1 MDSKLDIKEE
11 PVWREDHF
19 ESVTVASLPETDPE
33 EVLDVKFKEE
43 VKAEV
48 LLPKVEEEEEESP
61 SSSIQN
67 LKEAARSEERDIS
80 RVLVKDIHPSA
91 IESEVTNSPENTYN
105 SKNGALGK
113 SFLRSED
120 LQKLMSTHSRVMWG
134 CHFCGKSF
142 ENEQLLK
149 KHVMDHKEEKGLSLL
164 IQSGMDSP
172 TTATN
177 EKRLYCCDLCGI
189 SSFHHEDIIN
199 HLKIHAQ
206 VKQYKC
212 TVCPKSFPTQSNLR
226 RHLQIHDAKR
236 QRQHPCSICN
246 KMYTRVDTLKRHE
259 LWHTGER
266 RYSCTVCGRLYL
278 HRWNLNQHMLKHSV
292 VKPYTCSICGKAY
305 TQRSTLIS
313 HQVVHSDNQK
323 PYSCDVCGKSFREK
337 SHLGEHTVV
346 HTGFKPYSC
355 LICNKKFTTRRRAA
369 KHVLLHSK

>member
-80 RVLVKDIHPSA
+80 RVLVKDIHPLA
-91 IESEVTNSPENTYN
+91 IESKVTYSPENTYN

-120 LQKLMSTHSRVMWG
+120 LQKLMSTHSRVMWC

-149 KHVMDHKEEKGLSLL
+149 KHVIVHNKEKGPSLL
-164 IQSGMDSP
+164 IQSGIDSP
-172 TTATN
+172 TTAKN

-189 SSFHHEDIIN
+189 SSFRHEDIIN
-199 HLKIHAQ
+199 HIKNHAQ

-212 TVCPKSFPTQSNLR
+212 TVCPKSFQTQSNLR
-226 RHLQIHDAKR
+226 RHLLVHNAER

-246 KMYTRVDTLKRHE
+246 KLFTRIDSLKRHE

-266 RYSCTVCGRLYL
+266 RYSCTVCGRSFFASG
-278 HRWNLNQHMLKHSV
+278 NLKKHIFKHSGE
-292 VKPYTCSICGKAY
+292 KPYICSICGKAY
-305 TQRSTLIS
+305 TERSTLKA

-323 PYSCDVCGKSFREK
+323 PYSCDICGKSFGQK
-337 SHLGEHTVV
+337 SHLKAHTLR
-346 HTGFKPYSC
+346 HTGVKPYSC
-355 LICNKKFTTRRRAA
+355 SIKGLQ
-369 KHVLLHSK
+369 

>member
-80 RVLVKDIHPSA
+80 RVLVKDIQPPG
-91 IESEVTNSPENTYN
+91 IESDVTNSPKSTHNGEN
-105 SKNGALGK
+105 GK

-120 LQKLMSTHSRVMWG
+120 LQKLMSTHSRVMWC

-142 ENEQLLK
+142 GNEELLK
-149 KHVMDHKEEKGLSLL
+149 KHVINHKKEKERSLF

-172 TTATN
+172 TAATN

-189 SSFHHEDIIN
+189 SSFHHKDIIN
-199 HLKIHAQ
+199 HLKNHAEI
-206 VKQYKC
+206 KEYKC
-212 TVCPKSFPTQSNLR
+212 KMCPKSFEQRYNLN
-226 RHLQIHDAKR
+226 RHLRTHNEEMR
-236 QRQHPCSICN
+236 RRYPCSFCN
-246 KMYTRVDTLKRHE
+246 KMFARPDGLRRHE
-259 LWHTGER
+259 LWHSSGR
-266 RYSCTVCGRLYL
+266 HHLCTVCGKSFFELRVLKE
-278 HRWNLNQHMLKHSV
+278 HISKHSGE
-292 VKPYTCSICGKAY
+292 KPHICSVCGKAY
-305 TQRSTLIS
+305 TQRYSLKRHLI
-313 HQVVHSDNQK
+313 VHSDNTK
-323 PYSCDVCGKSFREK
+323 PYSCNICGKSFGQK
-337 SHLGEHTVV
+337 CHLKGHAVG
-346 HTGFKPYSC
+346 HTGVKPYSC
-355 LICNKKFTTRRRAA
+355 SICHKMFTTRRYMAR
-369 KHVLLHSK
+369 HVLSHSK